1 MSFSGAPCE
10 LVKEASSLGS
20 SSFALAAPSGGRSG
34 FGGFVLPV
42 GGGPLRCRCV
52 IGDPL
57 GCAGTRGW
65 RLPAE
70 EAGRQ
75 PPLASHRC
83 APSADP
89 GMGGGGA
96 GPDAGG
102 VIGQARRGGRVPA
115 AGQRRATGLRPS
127 LRGGNNKRRQA
138 AGTERDE
145 VA

>member
-96 GPDAGG
+96 GPYAGG
-102 VIGQARRGGRVPA
+102 VIGQARRGEIGSASCRERVC
-115 AGQRRATGLRPS
+115 QS
-127 LRGGNNKRRQA
+127 
-138 AGTERDE
+138 
-145 VA
+145 V